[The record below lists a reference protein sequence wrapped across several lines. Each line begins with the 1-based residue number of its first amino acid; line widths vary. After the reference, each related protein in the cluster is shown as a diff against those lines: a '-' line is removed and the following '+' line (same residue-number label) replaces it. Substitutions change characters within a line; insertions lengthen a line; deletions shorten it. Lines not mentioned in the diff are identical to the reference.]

1 MFNFIEKFI
10 LKRLAKKIVN
20 KLPKLKEKGVNF
32 VEKNAEKLFEKIEMA
47 IVQFVEK
54 SENK

>member
-20 KLPKLKEKGVNF
+20 KLPKLKEKGVDLICCGL
-32 VEKNAEKLFEKIEMA
+32 KMKID
-47 IVQFVEK
+47 
-54 SENK
+54 

>member
-20 KLPKLKEKGVNF
+20 KLPKLKQKGADFIEK
-32 VEKNAEKLFEKIEMA
+32 EAKELLEKIENV
-47 IVQFVEK
+47 ILDYIK
-54 SENK
+54 KH

>member
-20 KLPKLKEKGVNF
+20 KLPKLKEKGVDF
-32 VEKNAEKLFEKIEMA
+32 VEKEAKELLEKIERIILA
-47 IVQFVEK
+47 YIEK
-54 SENK
+54 HKS

>member
-10 LKRLAKKIVN
+10 LKRLAKKII
-20 KLPKLKEKGVNF
+20 KKFPTFKEKGVDF
-32 VEKNAEKLFEKIEMA
+32 VEENAEKLFEKIEMA

>member
-20 KLPKLKEKGVNF
+20 KLPKLKEKGVDF
-32 VEKNAEKLFEKIEMA
+32 IEKESKELLAKIEKV
-47 IVQFVEK
+47 ILNYIEK
-54 SENK
+54 YKN